1 MILLGVW
8 GEESD
13 RILQCNVENLFW
25 TFIANAT
32 NWTHPNLIAW
42 FFYSVAYGLKYLLR
56 TTRIEKMAG

>member
-25 TFIANAT
+25 TLIANAT
-32 NWTHPNLIAW
+32 NWTHPNLIA
-42 FFYSVAYGLKYLLR
+42 
-56 TTRIEKMAG
+56 